1 MRKNAQREQLEH
13 IVCSNKKD
21 GCNEKHFKCKGPEV
35 WTCIKIMEI
44 GTNQYVTLYMGILY
58 GNSKGSHSPH
68 YGASL
73 WVVFRFFKNNP
84 QNQAQLKS

>member
-44 GTNQYVTLYMGILY
+44 GTNQYVTLYMGILREVTAHTTVPLC
-58 GNSKGSHSPH
+58 GLFLG
-68 YGASL
+68 
-73 WVVFRFFKNNP
+73 F
-84 QNQAQLKS
+84 LKTTHRTKLS